1 MIGNNNCLNIRSSKS
16 FKWLGQ
22 TGDTRG
28 FCDFESIDY
37 CIRAGAYLIMRS
49 YRRAGCRTL
58 DQIIRRWAPP
68 SENDT
73 QKYIEFVCIPSFFLR
88 REEIDTVPKVA
99 RLLSLM
105 QIMEVGIVYRTKE
118 EIEEI
123 IDRFHLHFIV

>member
-22 TGDTRG
+22 TGATRG

-73 QKYIEFVCIPSFFLR
+73 TNYIYFVCSHSSLKR
-88 REEIDTVPKVA
+88 HDEIDTVPKVA

-105 QIMEVGIVYRTKE
+105 QIMEVGNLYRRSEK
-118 EIEEI
+118 IEEI
-123 IDRFHLHFIV
+123 IDRFHLKFIV